1 MSPERA
7 EDGAAGF
14 RRLGTTPQF
23 RGRVVEHWSVEV
35 LSPRGVRL
43 ERDAVHH
50 PGAVVVVPVTD
61 SDTVLL
67 VRQYRA
73 APDAVVLELP
83 AGKRDVDGEPPEETA
98 ARELA
103 EELGW
108 RPGRVERL
116 GGFYTSPG
124 FCDEWALCYLAS
136 ELTPVAADPQG
147 EEEHFLEVVE
157 MSVEEAWRAVRDG
170 RLVDAKSLA
179 GLTLAA
185 GVRGWAGRWP
195 ASGG

>member
-1 MSPERA
+1 VSPERA

-103 EELGW
+103 EELGKK
-108 RPGRVERL
+108 GIE
-116 GGFYTSPG
+116 
-124 FCDEWALCYLAS
+124 
-136 ELTPVAADPQG
+136 
-147 EEEHFLEVVE
+147 
-157 MSVEEAWRAVRDG
+157 
-170 RLVDAKSLA
+170 
-179 GLTLAA
+179 
-185 GVRGWAGRWP
+185 
-195 ASGG
+195 